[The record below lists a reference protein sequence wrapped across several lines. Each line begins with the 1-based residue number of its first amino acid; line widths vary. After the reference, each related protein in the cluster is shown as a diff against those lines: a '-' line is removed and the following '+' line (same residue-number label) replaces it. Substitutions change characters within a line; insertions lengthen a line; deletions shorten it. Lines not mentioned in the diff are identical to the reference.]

1 MARTLDEIADEV
13 LKLPEDDRA
22 RLMSRLLSSFR
33 DVSEDDEIA
42 QAWIEEA
49 ARRDQA
55 MDEGEPGIPADEV
68 FRSIRASL
76 R

>member
-22 RLMSRLLSSFR
+22 RLMSRLMSSFHE
-33 DVSEDDEIA
+33 VSEDAEIA
-42 QAWIEEA
+42 QVWIEEA
-49 ARRDQA
+49 AWRDQA
-55 MDEGEPGIPADEV
+55 MDEGEPGIPAEEV